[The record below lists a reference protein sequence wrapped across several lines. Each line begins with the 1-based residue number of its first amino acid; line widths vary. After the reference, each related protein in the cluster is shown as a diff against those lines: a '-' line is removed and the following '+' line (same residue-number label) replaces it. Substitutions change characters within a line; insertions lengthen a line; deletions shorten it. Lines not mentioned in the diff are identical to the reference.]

1 MCTHKRI
8 LNMNINQSI
17 LKSVKAKASKK
28 ESLWLLNFDSDHVK
42 SDLLFGEQNILIAQG
57 TLEPR

>member
-1 MCTHKRI
+1 
-8 LNMNINQSI
+8 MNINQSI